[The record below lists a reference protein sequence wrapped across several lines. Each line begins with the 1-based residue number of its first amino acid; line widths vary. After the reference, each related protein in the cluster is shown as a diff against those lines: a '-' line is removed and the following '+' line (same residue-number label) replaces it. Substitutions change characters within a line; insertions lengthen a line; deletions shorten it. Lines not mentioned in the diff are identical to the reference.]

1 MADYVLDTSAI
12 LAVLHGEDGY
22 ESVEEI
28 LRGAAVDEAVTVR
41 IPFLALMEVE
51 YQLLRE
57 LSMNDAEHWLNL
69 VVSWPVH
76 VVESFLE
83 WRHIAAAVKSQGK
96 LSLADAWMA
105 ALALLNDATL
115 VHKDPEFDLVEG
127 PQVLRLPYDRDSG
140 VTA

>member
-57 LSMNDAEHWLNL
+57 LSMNDAQHWLNL

-127 PQVLRLPYDRDSG
+127 LQVLRLPYDRDSG

>member
-28 LRGAAVDEAVTVR
+28 LRRAAVDEAVTVR

-57 LSMNDAEHWLNL
+57 LSMNDAQHWLNL

-127 PQVLRLPYDRDSG
+127 LQVLRLPYDRDSG